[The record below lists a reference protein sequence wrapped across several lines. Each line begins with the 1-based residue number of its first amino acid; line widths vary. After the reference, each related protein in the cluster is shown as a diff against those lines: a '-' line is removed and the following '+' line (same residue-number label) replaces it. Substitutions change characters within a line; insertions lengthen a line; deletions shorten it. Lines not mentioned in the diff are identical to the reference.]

1 MQKGN
6 HRKGFRNM
14 SKDERLTQ
22 LVRMIADGSR
32 YTADGLASQL
42 NTTPRTIYRDIT
54 ALHKQG
60 WKIPGDA
67 GVGYMFRGRER
78 SQ

>member
-1 MQKGN
+1 
-6 HRKGFRNM
+6 M
-14 SKDERLTQ
+14 SKNERLTQ
-22 LVRMIADGSR
+22 LVQTIADGAR

-54 ALHKQG
+54 ALRKQG
-60 WKIPGDA
+60 WKIPGEA

-78 SQ
+78 TQ

>member
-1 MQKGN
+1 MYKN
-6 HRKGFRNM
+6 DRHI
-14 SKDERLTQ
+14 Q
-22 LVRMIADGSR
+22 LVRMIADGTR
-32 YTADGLASQL
+32 HTADGLASQL

-54 ALHKQG
+54 ALRKQG
-60 WKIPGDA
+60 WKIPGEA